1 MAGEPRPRTAGEL
14 RAVLHAERQGAP
26 FFVYRDPEG
35 EQQIVN
41 FGPEHRRLTIG
52 RNPAAELSL
61 AWDDQVSAL
70 HAMIEQIAGELTV
83 VDDGLSRNGS
93 YVNGERL
100 SGRRRLRDG
109 DMLRLG
115 RTVVLVRNPA
125 DAERHSTIGASQ
137 PVLPSRLTAQQ
148 RRVLITLCRA
158 FTATHGLATL
168 PTNQEIANELH
179 LSESTVKLHLRALFD
194 KFQIA
199 DLPQNKKRLALAQQ
213 AVQSG
218 LLTEQDLR
226 RPASH

>member
-14 RAVLHAERQGAP
+14 RAVLHAERQGVP

-35 EQQIVN
+35 KQQIVS
-41 FGPEHRRLTIG
+41 FGPEHSRLTIG
-52 RNPAAELSL
+52 RNPTAELRI
-61 AWDDQVSAL
+61 AWDNQVSAL

-93 YVNGERL
+93 YLNGERL
-100 SGRRRLRDG
+100 RGRRRLRDG

-115 RTVVLVRNPA
+115 RTVMLVRNPA
-125 DAERHSTIGASQ
+125 DAERHSTVGAPQ
-137 PVLPSRLTAQQ
+137 PVLLSHVTEQQ

-158 FTATHGLATL
+158 LTATPGLATL

-179 LSESTVKLHLRALFD
+179 ISESTVKLHLRALFD

-226 RPASH
+226 QPASH